1 MRSVSKGD
9 EAKKVWFV
17 LFACILHIKQRPYAQ
32 YMYLVQPKN
41 TCIPASASLKRNHVA
56 AVHCTLVN
64 LYDIKNG
71 FQKSSPSPPVLLR
84 TPSPCKLPAHIACR
98 KCSTI
103 SIRVSIFAGRRTR
116 AVIPRRESIETIG
129 HLWWGWRQSLFLH
142 ACGALQGLKLVEFHW
157 QCSYEFYPCSA
168 NQIAEPAA
176 SCIQSGCRSTLD
188 CSCLRECRRGYVPT
202 LLAHS

>member
-1 MRSVSKGD
+1 MRNICTWCSLRTRVFLHLR
-9 EAKKVWFV
+9 VWKEIMSPLCIAHSLTCTRLRMDFRRV
-17 LFACILHIKQRPYAQ
+17 LLLLLFCFEPPLLVNCLPIL
-32 YMYLVQPKN
+32 
-41 TCIPASASLKRNHVA
+41 PAENAAPSASESVYLP
-56 AVHCTLVN
+56 
-64 LYDIKNG
+64 DEE
-71 FQKSSPSPPVLLR
+71 PVRLSQEERALRLLD
-84 TPSPCKLPAHIACR
+84 TYGEGEG
-98 KCSTI
+98 
-103 SIRVSIFAGRRTR
+103 RVF
-116 AVIPRRESIETIG
+116 
-129 HLWWGWRQSLFLH
+129 FLH